1 MIISCGAALGHLR
14 LAANH
19 FGLADITDLLPDKNN
34 NPDLLAKVE
43 FKEGDTITQNLAQQ
57 DALLFEA
64 ITKRRSNRSPF
75 ESRKLPDDLLVS
87 LKDIA
92 KVHGAWLDIHEE
104 DMKKK
109 SIADLI
115 SQGDKIQLSDKR
127 FRRETCCLGFTQIEA
142 IAEMACPGMLTE

>member
-1 MIISCGAALGHLR
+1 M
-14 LAANH
+14 
-19 FGLADITDLLPDKNN
+19 LPDKNN

-92 KVHGAWLDIHEE
+92 RVHGAWLDIHEE

-127 FRRETCCLGFTQIEA
+127 FRRELAPWVHPNRSNSRDGMPGYAHGITDLRVIRRA
-142 IAEMACPGMLTE
+142 ISNKNI

>member
-1 MIISCGAALGHLR
+1 MWSALGHLR
-14 LAANH
+14 LVANH

-57 DALLFEA
+57 DALLFEV

-92 KVHGAWLDIHEE
+92 RGTWRLAGH
-104 DMKKK
+104 
-109 SIADLI
+109 
-115 SQGDKIQLSDKR
+115 
-127 FRRETCCLGFTQIEA
+127 T
-142 IAEMACPGMLTE
+142 